1 MERLGR
7 LFLLWASVSAASWL
21 VPDAELQPA
30 ALSLDPEYPVYLQG
44 EKVTLTCSAPE
55 EVEAAGYVFYK
66 EQRDQTFKELP
77 STGQGP
83 YKTFKVSQ
91 NTAGKY
97 SCTYWTLLSEQEIWS
112 PHSGLVSVAVT
123 KRLRTP
129 VLSVSPKRE
138 VYRSGEFINFTC
150 SVSDSRPVTKIMF
163 HKDDRRLHEPHQL
176 SSSPNRNTYTLR
188 LSPQDSGRY
197 SCTYHV
203 VESGREIQSTKS
215 NNTHISVMGPDS
227 STAVPD
233 AHTHGSKRR
242 VTRSPAAATT
252 SPLQVTSSHPVTE
265 ESSPSAGPDRP
276 ATSPPSSSQST
287 CSEVL
292 SAFPITGAATESFV
306 PNFSRTTSHVGVSS
320 SISPFPDSATPFT
333 SSGGPRSASQPTT
346 ASEAKNENGTQPLVV
361 GCSGAAVLFLAFVVW
376 LFRKK
381 RKGNSRRLSRSF
393 WKSLKGPHSRGV
405 SRINCPSRM
414 HLELQEKAKPR
425 EVDQDWGILPKSK
438 PVSSKGG
445 DPAIQNQVND
455 DADSGAEFEFPDL
468 DPTYTLLGYACSTFF
483 LAESDLPAEDSH
495 V

>member
-1 MERLGR
+1 MTPGGK
-7 LFLLWASVSAASWL
+7 WALQRQQQEDSWEISTAHLEPQNTFICVYKGKNDAGVPVQSAQSDHRE
-21 VPDAELQPA
+21 VTITELQPA

-215 NNTHISVMGPDS
+215 NNTHISVM
-227 STAVPD
+227 
-233 AHTHGSKRR
+233 
-242 VTRSPAAATT
+242 
-252 SPLQVTSSHPVTE
+252 
-265 ESSPSAGPDRP
+265 
-276 ATSPPSSSQST
+276 
-287 CSEVL
+287 
-292 SAFPITGAATESFV
+292 ATESFV